1 MCNFRFTAPIYLAVA
16 LLAAGNATPGF
27 AGGTPSRISG
37 QTMQSAAAHGQIRH
51 FVLRTNIA
59 DGRLV
64 YEDEHGKTDPDL
76 KVQVGDTVEIAM
88 ASSEGAE
95 HDITF
100 PDLNVSSKRFSGA
113 SGPTTLRF
121 VASRAGEFPYF
132 CSVAGHKEAGMEG
145 RLIVAGAAKT
155 AQEQAA
161 APAPRADV
169 GGVEPA
175 SAHGGAD
182 GHAMPMPV
190 AYAGSPVPPAPAVP
204 DAISVA
210 GDPSAVPASIG
221 ARAPQT
227 LKYRIETDEVTG
239 KLDNGTTFTYWTFDK
254 RVPGP
259 MLRARVGD
267 TVELT
272 LANAPTSKMNHSID
286 LHAVMGGMG
295 GGADTQV
302 APGQQKTITFK
313 PMHPGLYVY
322 HCATPLVPEHIAAGM
337 YGMILVEPEGGL
349 PKVDKEYYVMQGE
362 IYTSQPFG
370 AHVHQK
376 ADLTK
381 LSAEQPDYYVFNG
394 AVGSLTKTHKLV
406 AEVGQTVRVYFGVGG
421 PNKMSSFHI
430 IGGVFDTVYEE
441 GSLNGVRH
449 DVQTTLVPPGG
460 AAIVEMKMQYPGKYM
475 LVDHALTRAGRGL
488 VGLLEVT
495 GKADPAIYNV
505 STTAS
510 AR

>member
-1 MCNFRFTAPIYLAVA
+1 MCKFRVITPICFAVA
-16 LLAAGNATPGF
+16 LIMGGGSTAGF
-27 AGGTPSRISG
+27 AAAPISASAHASK
-37 QTMQSAAAHGQIRH
+37 SAAQGNVKH

-64 YEDEHGKTDPDL
+64 YEDERGNADPDL
-76 KVQVGDTVEIAM
+76 KVQVGDTVEIAI
-88 ASSEGAE
+88 ASKEGAE

-100 PDLNVSSKRFSGA
+100 PDLKVESKRFSGA

-145 RLIVAGAAKT
+145 KLIVTAAGA
-155 AQEQAA
+155 Q
-161 APAPRADV
+161 APAPAPAPAAHGDV

-175 SAHGGAD
+175 SAHGGMD

-190 AYAGSPVPPAPAVP
+190 VYAASPAPALP
-204 DAISVA
+204 AKADAISIA
-210 GDPSAVPASIG
+210 GDPSAVPAPIG
-221 ARAPQT
+221 DRAPQT

-239 KLDNGTTFTYWTFDK
+239 KLDDGTTFTYWTFDK
-254 RVPGP
+254 QVPGP

-295 GGADTQV
+295 GGGDTQV

-337 YGMILVEPEGGL
+337 YGMILVEPQGGL
-349 PKVDKEYYVMQGE
+349 SKVDREYYVMQGE
-362 IYTSQPFG
+362 IYTNKPFG
-370 AHVHQK
+370 SHVHQQIDM
-376 ADLTK
+376 AK
-381 LSAEQPDYYVFNG
+381 LSAEQPEYYVFNG

-406 AEVGQTVRVYFGVGG
+406 ADVGQTVRVYFGVGG
-421 PNKMSSFHI
+421 PNKISSFHI

-441 GSLNGVRH
+441 GSLSGVKH
-449 DVQTTLVPPGG
+449 DVQTTIVPPGG

-475 LVDHALTRAGRGL
+475 LVDHALTRAGKGL
-488 VGLLEVT
+488 VGLLEVQ
-495 GKADPAIYNV
+495 GKADPVVYHVGA
-505 STTAS
+505 AQ
-510 AR
+510 

>member
-1 MCNFRFTAPIYLAVA
+1 MCKFRVITPICFAAALILGGGSTAVFS
-16 LLAAGNATPGF
+16 ATPIP
-27 AGGTPSRISG
+27 ASAHAAK
-37 QTMQSAAAHGQIRH
+37 SAAQGNVKH
-51 FVLRTNIA
+51 FTLRTDIA
-59 DGRLV
+59 DGKLV
-64 YEDEHGKTDPDL
+64 YEDERGNADPDL
-76 KVQVGDTVEIAM
+76 KVQVGDTVEIAI
-88 ASSEGAE
+88 ASKEGAE

-100 PDLNVSSKRFSGA
+100 PDLKVESKRFSGA

-121 VASRAGEFPYF
+121 VATRAGEFPYF

-145 RLIVAGAAKT
+145 KLIVTAAA
-155 AQEQAA
+155 AQAPAQAA
-161 APAPRADV
+161 RGDM

-175 SAHGGAD
+175 SAHGGMD
-182 GHAMPMPV
+182 GHAMPMPAV
-190 AYAGSPVPPAPAVP
+190 YAASAAPALP
-204 DAISVA
+204 AKADAISIA
-210 GDPSAVPASIG
+210 GDPSAVPSPIG

-254 RVPGP
+254 QVPGP

-295 GGADTQV
+295 GGGDTQV

-337 YGMILVEPEGGL
+337 YGMILIEPEGGL

-362 IYTSQPFG
+362 IYTTKPFG
-370 AHVHQK
+370 THVHQQVDM
-376 ADLTK
+376 AK
-381 LSAEQPDYYVFNG
+381 LSAEQPEYYVFNG

-406 AEVGQTVRVYFGVGG
+406 ADVGQTVRVYFGVGG
-421 PNKMSSFHI
+421 PNKISSFHI
-430 IGGVFDTVYEE
+430 IGGVFDTVYEG
-441 GSLNGVRH
+441 GSLSGVKH
-449 DVQTTLVPPGG
+449 DVQTTIVPPGG

-475 LVDHALTRAGRGL
+475 LVDHALTRAGKGL
-488 VGLLEVT
+488 VGLLEVG
-495 GKADPAIYNV
+495 GKADPAVYHV
-505 STTAS
+505 GSVQAQ
-510 AR
+510 